1 MIDSAA
7 ILTRDQRNSWWLYPN
22 LLSLDAP
29 IVAVLW
35 FFVLSEVWNVRYV
48 EPLLSIVLAM
58 TVWCIYA
65 GDRVL
70 DYWLRGE
77 MHSSAR
83 HRFHYRYR
91 HLFLIGVA
99 ATATIST
106 IAALIYLQ
114 YSVLVMAVAPI
125 LATVGFFSLS
135 LLAGRHAPVSNT
147 KNLFAAYGFAWG
159 VGAGLVGLMPTMTLW
174 HLLTSREMLCFGLLC
189 WINITAIDRWCGD
202 TDSDAEEMD
211 VMSVSMPVLVL
222 GLASLYF
229 MRSNPEEASHRFYI
243 CLLVACALLHALN
256 RWRKSFDKEQLR
268 VLADLV
274 LVAPALLFW
283 LL

>member
-1 MIDSAA
+1 M
-7 ILTRDQRNSWWLYPN
+7 REQRNSWWIYPN

-35 FFVLSEVWNVRYV
+35 FYVLAEVWNVRYV
-48 EPLLSIVLAM
+48 EPLLVIVLAM

-77 MHSSAR
+77 KHSSAR

-91 HLFLIGVA
+91 HFFLIGVA
-99 ATATIST
+99 CCGMIST
-106 IAALIYLQ
+106 ALAMICLQ
-114 YSVLVMAVAPI
+114 YSVLIMAIAPI
-125 LATVGFFSLS
+125 LATIGFFSVS
-135 LLAGRHAPVSNT
+135 LLSGQNAPVSNT
-147 KNLFAAYGFAWG
+147 KNLLAAYGFAWG

-189 WINITAIDRWCGD
+189 WINITAIDRWCGE
-202 TDSDAEEMD
+202 TDHEEEID
-211 VMSVSMPVLVL
+211 VMSVSLPVLVL

-229 MRSNPEEASHRFYI
+229 MQSNPDEPSHRFYI
-243 CLLVACALLHALN
+243 CILIACALLHALN
-256 RWRKSFDKEQLR
+256 RWRQSLNQEQLR

-274 LVAPALLFW
+274 IVIPSLFFW